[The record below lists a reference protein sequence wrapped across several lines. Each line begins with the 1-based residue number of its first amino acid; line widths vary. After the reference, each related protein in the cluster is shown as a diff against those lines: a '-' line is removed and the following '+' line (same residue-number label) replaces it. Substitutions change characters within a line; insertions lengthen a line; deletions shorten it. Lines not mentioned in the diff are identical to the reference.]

1 MSPVHE
7 RHLFVCAHMLTYQN
21 TLFSDIANETMNE
34 NTTYESNCGSIIPW
48 ITCTVCS
55 LMWICQDLYYKVI
68 L

>member
-7 RHLFVCAHMLTYQN
+7 RHLFVCAYMLTYQN